1 MPVWNAQEF
10 ILETLQSV
18 AAQTYANLEVLI
30 SDDASADDTAAI
42 CERFAAGDSRFRV
55 VRQPT
60 RRGWVGN
67 ANFLLDAARGDYF
80 FFAFHDDPLCPT
92 YVERLVEALEG
103 RPTAVLAFSDVF
115 SRDRVDRYAELDGI
129 SDRLQRARRIIRKR
143 GLWWI
148 PNRGLFR
155 ADAARRIGGMRRHL
169 AGEYKAD
176 WPWLLHLALL
186 GEFVR
191 VPEPLIRKVWSEGS
205 LSAQWKRRLTLW
217 RSTAVVL
224 ACAREV
230 RRVAPPLSEE
240 LLMHRELASFWMRAA
255 LRGRRP

>member
-30 SDDASADDTAAI
+30 SDDASDDDTAAI
-42 CERFAAGDSRFRV
+42 CERFAAGDPRFRV
-55 VRQPT
+55 VRQQT

-115 SRDRVDRYAELDGI
+115 SRDRVDRYTELDGVA
-129 SDRLQRARRIIRKR
+129 DRLQRSRRIIRKR

-205 LSAQWKRRLTLW
+205 LSAQWKRGLTLW